1 MAEDNRIASVE
12 EHLPAVVRRISWGAI
27 IAGLV
32 IALVVQLLLGI
43 LGLAIGANSIN
54 PLQEQNPAA
63 GLGLGTA
70 IWFLISS
77 ILALFAGGWVAG
89 RLAGMPR
96 RIDSFLHGLLTW
108 GLVTLVTFFLLS
120 TAIGGLI
127 SGAAG
132 VLGQGLSLVGKGVAT
147 ASPAV
152 AGAVSNELKQRGVD
166 LSSIQQEAQTLL
178 RQTGKPEL
186 QPENLKSKAKGTGQ
200 AAQETAGQ
208 AARNPQAADEEL
220 SSLLNRIAKSGEKTF
235 QAADSEALV
244 NILVARTDMSHQE
257 ATNTVTRWEETY
269 SQAVEQY
276 DQLKEQAGQQARETG
291 AATAGA
297 VSKAALWTFVIL
309 LLGAVAAA
317 LGGASGAPRDLS
329 IAEATRRTI

>member
-1 MAEDNRIASVE
+1 MAEDVRIDPVG
-12 EHLPAVVRRISWGAI
+12 EHLPAAVRRISWGAVF
-27 IAGLV
+27 AGVV
-32 IALVVQLLLGI
+32 ITLVVQLLLGI
-43 LGLAIGANSIN
+43 LGLGIGANSIN

-63 GLGLGTA
+63 GLGMGAA

-77 ILALFAGGWVAG
+77 VLALFAGGWVAG
-89 RLAGMPR
+89 RLAGMPHR
-96 RIDSFLHGLLTW
+96 VDSFLHGVLTW
-108 GLVTLVTFFLLS
+108 GLTTLVTFYLL
-120 TAIGGLI
+120 TTTVGGLI

-132 VLGQGLSLVGKGVAT
+132 VLGQGLSLVGQGVAA

-152 AGAVSNELKQRGVD
+152 AGAVTNELKQRGVD

-186 QPENLKSKAKGTGQ
+186 QPGNLKSKAQGTGQ

-208 AARNPQAADEEL
+208 AAGNPQAADEEL
-220 SSLLNRIAKSGEKTF
+220 SSLLNRIAKSGEKTI
-235 QAADSEALV
+235 QAADREALV
-244 NILVARTDMSHQE
+244 NILVARSDMSRQE
-257 ATNTVTRWEETY
+257 ATNTVARWEKTY
-269 SQAVEQY
+269 AQAVEQY

-297 VSKAALWTFVIL
+297 VSTTALWTFVIL
-309 LLGAVAAA
+309 LVGAVAAA

-329 IAEATRRTI
+329 VAGATRRTI